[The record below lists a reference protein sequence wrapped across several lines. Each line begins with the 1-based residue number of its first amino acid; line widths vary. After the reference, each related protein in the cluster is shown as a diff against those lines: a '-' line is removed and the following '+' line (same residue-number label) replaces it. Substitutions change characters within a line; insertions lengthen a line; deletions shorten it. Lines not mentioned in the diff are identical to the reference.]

1 MKSLRINKPF
11 QDKITGEL
19 YEPGTVRDFVDERA
33 KAILAD
39 PRHLASLEKA
49 IKRPTKKTRQ

>member
-1 MKSLRINKPF
+1 MKQLRILKPF

-19 YEPGTVRDFVDERA
+19 YKPGDLKDFVDERA

-39 PRHLASLEKA
+39 PRKLAALEKV
-49 IKRPTKKTRQ
+49 IKRPRKK

>member
-1 MKSLRINKPF
+1 MKQLRIQKPF

-19 YEPGTVRDFVDERA
+19 YKPGDLKEFVDDRA

-39 PRHLASLEKA
+39 PRQLATLEKV
-49 IKRPTKKTRQ
+49 IKRPKKK